1 MRTRE
6 RVLEAAARMNYRP
19 NRFARGLVTGRS
31 NIMGLIV
38 SDVRNPYFAEV
49 ARGAED
55 AAYAAGCDI
64 VLCNSD
70 LDSRRQMHYIDSLTE
85 RRVEGIIMNSVT
97 ALTREQQARIENSGI
112 PIVLLNRP
120 KGKTPFSTV
129 CADNEQGG
137 RLAASYLVQLG
148 HRRLA
153 HLTGPRH
160 HDNLSQRAKG
170 FLQTVREHPGT
181 VAPTVVHGVH
191 TVQGGHAMACKLFQ
205 EMNGITAVFAANDAV
220 AFGVIK
226 AAIHLR
232 VRIPRD
238 VSLIGFDNVDFA
250 SIVHPPLT
258 TIHQSKYDI
267 GASAVDILLR
277 LVSAKDRS
285 PEHRLVGV
293 ELVAR
298 QSVRDLTP

>member
-1 MRTRE
+1 MPDASDRRKSIVKLRDIAHAAGVTIATASRSLSGAYGVHVRTRE

-55 AAYAAGCDI
+55 AYAAGCDI

-70 LDSRRQMHYIDSLTE
+70 LDSRRQMHYIDSLME
-85 RRVEGIIMNSVT
+85 RHVEGIIMNSLT
-97 ALTREQQARIENSGI
+97 ALTCEQQARIENSGI
-112 PIVLLNRP
+112 PIVLLNGP
-120 KGKTPFSTV
+120 KGRTPFSTV

-137 RLAASYLVQLG
+137 RLATSHLLQLG

-170 FLQTVREHPGT
+170 FLQTVREHLGT
-181 VAPTVVHGVH
+181 VAPSVVHGVH
-191 TVQGGHAMACKLFQ
+191 TVEGGHA
-205 EMNGITAVFAANDAV
+205 
-220 AFGVIK
+220 
-226 AAIHLR
+226 
-232 VRIPRD
+232 PW
-238 VSLIGFDNVDFA
+238 
-250 SIVHPPLT
+250 
-258 TIHQSKYDI
+258 
-267 GASAVDILLR
+267 
-277 LVSAKDRS
+277 LVSSSGK
-285 PEHRLVGV
+285 
-293 ELVAR
+293 
-298 QSVRDLTP
+298 